1 MHSKKSY
8 VKVQLALN
16 IYEINPFFF
25 FFFQWSPKTMA
36 HYYLK
41 KMEFNQ
47 PCGNNCRQYAISLFV
62 D

>member
-25 FFFQWSPKTMA
+25 FFSVESKNYGTLLFKENGIQSTMW
-36 HYYLK
+36 K
-41 KMEFNQ
+41 
-47 PCGNNCRQYAISLFV
+47 
-62 D
+62 

>member
-25 FFFQWSPKTMA
+25 FLVESKNYGKLSFKENGINSTMW
-36 HYYLK
+36 K
-41 KMEFNQ
+41 
-47 PCGNNCRQYAISLFV
+47 
-62 D
+62 

>member
-25 FFFQWSPKTMA
+25 FLVESKNYGKLSFKENGIHSTMW
-36 HYYLK
+36 K
-41 KMEFNQ
+41 
-47 PCGNNCRQYAISLFV
+47 
-62 D
+62 